1 MSERTIESG
10 LKAGDELQIFIPGK
24 PKGKQRPRVV
34 RGHAFTPQQTKDY
47 ELMIANLYRALH
59 GKMIDGYVSV
69 EIYVLYLV
77 PKSYTKKKQEQI
89 RRRELLPAVKPDI
102 DNIIKIVLDGLNGV
116 AYKDDAQVIE
126 VTAKKVYTFIEQEE
140 GVIVSVEE
148 YRPLTRSD
156 EEWNLP
162 MSR

>member
-1 MSERTIESG
+1 M
-10 LKAGDELQIFIPGK
+10 QIFIPGK
-24 PKGKQRPRVV
+24 PKGKQRPRVY
-34 RGHAFTPQQTKDY
+34 RGHAFTPQETKDY

-77 PKSYTKKKQEQI
+77 PKSYTKKKCEQI
-89 RRRELLPAVKPDI
+89 RRREILPAVKPDI

-126 VTAKKVYTFIEQEE
+126 VKARKAYVFREQDE
-140 GVIVSVEE
+140 GVLVYIEE
-148 YRPLTRSD
+148 IKNRSD
-156 EEWNLP
+156 DE
-162 MSR
+162 

>member
-1 MSERTIESG
+1 MW
-10 LKAGDELQIFIPGK
+10 IFIPGK

-34 RGHAFTPQQTKDY
+34 RGHAFTPQETKDY
-47 ELMIANLYRALH
+47 ELMIANLYKAYH
-59 GKMIDGYVSV
+59 GKMYEGYVKV
-69 EIYVLYLV
+69 FVKAFYLV
-77 PKSYTKKKQEQI
+77 PKSYTKKQKEQI
-89 RRRELLPAVKPDI
+89 MRKEIMPAVKPDI

-126 VTAKKVYTFIEQEE
+126 VISKKAYTFIDDEE
-140 GVIVSVEE
+140 GVSVSVEE

-156 EEWNLP
+156 EKWNLP